1 MRAPR
6 TFFGLSAFI
15 LIASIFGVAQTTES
29 NDPERDRALRVYHEH
44 KMPEAVPLL
53 EKVIAR
59 LPNDAAVHEA
69 LGSALISRAET
80 QTDPEKRKADRLYA
94 RKELLRAKELGDTSD
109 LCRVLLAGI
118 PEDGSD
124 IPYSENK
131 EVEAVMSRGEAA
143 FARGDFDHAIQEY
156 SRALEMDP
164 KLYLAAVYVGDMY
177 FRQKKMD
184 QAGEW
189 FARAIQVDRDQ
200 EVAYR
205 YWGDA
210 LLMQGKN
217 REARAKYIEG
227 LVADPYRQTSWG
239 GMNNW
244 VHQNHVNYKNVKVQL
259 PKAPAVDAKGQIN
272 ITVDASNVN
281 KDDGSVAWLAY
292 SMERALWQK
301 EKFSKEFPQEK
312 TYRHSLK
319 EEAAALT
326 RTATVFQELK
336 QKDKSK
342 PDPSLMFLSQ
352 LKTDS
357 MIEPYVLLVL
367 PDAGISQDYPA
378 YRAANRDKLIT
389 FVDKY
394 ILPAM
399 PQ

>member
-1 MRAPR
+1 MRATR
-6 TFFGLSAFI
+6 TFFRLSAFAVV
-15 LIASIFGVAQTTES
+15 LVASVLSVAQTTES
-29 NDPERDRALRVYHEH
+29 NDPERDHALRVYHEH

-94 RKELLRAKELGDTSD
+94 RKELLRARELGDTSD

-124 IPYSENK
+124 IPYSENT

-189 FARAIQVDRDQ
+189 FARAIQIDRDQ

-205 YWGDA
+205 YWGDS
-210 LLMQGKN
+210 LLMQGKMK
-217 REARAKYIEG
+217 EARTKYIEG
-227 LVADPYRQTSWG
+227 LIAEPYRQTSWG
-239 GMNNW
+239 GLNNW

-259 PKAPAVDAKGQIN
+259 PKAPAVDAKGQVN

-301 EKFSKEFPQEK
+301 EKFSKAFPQEK

-326 RTATVFQELK
+326 RTAAVFQELK
-336 QKDKSK
+336 EKNKSN
-342 PDPSLMFLSQ
+342 PDPSLVFLSRLQ
-352 LKTDS
+352 VDS
-357 MIEPYVLLVL
+357 M
-367 PDAGISQDYPA
+367 
-378 YRAANRDKLIT
+378 
-389 FVDKY
+389 
-394 ILPAM
+394 
-399 PQ
+399 